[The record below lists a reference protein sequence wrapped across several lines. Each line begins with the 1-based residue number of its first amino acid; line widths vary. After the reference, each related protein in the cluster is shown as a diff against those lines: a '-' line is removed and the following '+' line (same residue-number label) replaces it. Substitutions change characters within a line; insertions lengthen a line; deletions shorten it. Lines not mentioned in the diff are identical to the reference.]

1 MNLKWPSG
9 RYLCSVSN
17 SLNFSGD
24 FTSCGFFLFHKHP
37 FMNRSVFLSRL
48 PPFLRV
54 LSKIGYICKIK
65 NGESKMADGSRSHF
79 NHK

>member
-9 RYLCSVSN
+9 RYLGSISN
-17 SLNFSGD
+17 SLNFSEISQVAD
-24 FTSCGFFLFHKHP
+24 FFLFHKHP

-54 LSKIGYICKIK
+54 LSKIGYI
-65 NGESKMADGSRSHF
+65 
-79 NHK
+79 